1 MKKFLVLCSVLGL
14 LSLSS
19 CNLNIYGLNNNLI
32 FDCIQKNSET
42 QTVDVKNIEKINID
56 IIVGDCNVTVS
67 DSDKAIINANCE
79 YRAISEEKARKAM
92 DNTELHCEIK
102 DHTLYVDFIDSET
115 HEKIIDTKNS
125 NFVNIITDIEIS
137 LPDSLNC
144 FDVSTD
150 VGDIDLSGLS
160 GSFCV
165 SNNVGDITAENLTIT
180 GKSDFSADVGD
191 VRCEIPELSAT
202 ELEFN
207 NNVGDVDLSL
217 GTAEKSEI
225 NIKTGVGDI
234 KLDTNGKSYEE
245 KYSEKDTVKQ
255 EKKITVDGK
264 CNIGMKTDVG
274 DIKISN

>member
-1 MKKFLVLCSVLGL
+1 MKKFSVLCSVLGL

-19 CNLNIYGLNNNLI
+19 CGLNIYGLNNNLI

-67 DSDKAIINANCE
+67 DSDKAVISANCE
-79 YRAISEEKARKAM
+79 YRAIGEEKARKAM

-115 HEKIIDTKNS
+115 HEKIADTKNS
-125 NFVNIITDIEIS
+125 NFVNIITDVEIS

-217 GTAEKSEI
+217 GTVGESKI
-225 NIKTGVGDI
+225 NIKAGVGDI

-274 DIKISN
+274 DIKIR